1 MFSQR
6 LQAVSKSM
14 TRKKN
19 QEQLAL
25 PEIEPAFSL
34 EIQAL
39 PEAASTS
46 QAVPAPTQ
54 RTRSKRPPS
63 NKEKAT
69 ANHRPARKHRKN
81 LLEVDADAGDAE
93 GQAITEV
100 TPARSYHRPTAPG
113 PGQIQLRAEGR
124 LLHIHL
130 LSEPVVEW
138 RSTER
143 LCAGYTADGHLAD
156 LQIPDLARH
165 LPANPLGDPALR
177 ARIDA
182 LQDELLFL
190 KTGLALVLAGVI
202 WLLLR

>member
-46 QAVPAPTQ
+46 QAVPAPAQ

-81 LLEVDADAGDAE
+81 LLEVDADTGDAE

-130 LSEPVVEW
+130 LSEPEW
-138 RSTER
+138 NGAVPSA
-143 LCAGYTADGHLAD
+143 CV
-156 LQIPDLARH
+156 
-165 LPANPLGDPALR
+165 PATPLMA
-177 ARIDA
+177 
-182 LQDELLFL
+182 
-190 KTGLALVLAGVI
+190 I
-202 WLLLR
+202 WLTCRFPILLGICQPTRLVTRPCGRVSMRCKTNCSS

>member
-1 MFSQR
+1 
-6 LQAVSKSM
+6 M
-14 TRKKN
+14 TRKKT

-34 EIQAL
+34 EIQAT
-39 PEAASTS
+39 PEAAISNQGIAP
-46 QAVPAPTQ
+46 QAQ
-54 RTRSKRPPS
+54 RTRSKRPAASKNETTEPRRS
-63 NKEKAT
+63 TTSRRKRQSDGETPPPAV
-69 ANHRPARKHRKN
+69 ANVA
-81 LLEVDADAGDAE
+81 VDEASL
-93 GQAITEV
+93 
-100 TPARSYHRPTAPG
+100 PARSYNRPAVPG
-113 PGQIQLRAEGR
+113 PAQIQLRAEGR

-130 LSEPVVEW
+130 LGEPVVEW

-143 LCAGYTADGHLAD
+143 LCAGYTADGSLAD

-165 LPANPLGDPALR
+165 LPAHPPGDPALR